1 MLQGQQRR
9 GPRCEQDKTSKFSGW
24 KFRRRVRGVS
34 RIVPGLSTKTSAAAH
49 ASPSLGL
56 HDVRF
61 AGSTQL
67 HIRHL
72 AYHASRPGGALQGVD
87 IYNGAWHLRCVIRSN
102 VLELDQVTV
111 SPAQSHPSSIRR
123 VRHGWPLEPNQCAV
137 VSKLRDT
144 AYDSSGVWS
153 GTERCSVIAFIPVFI
168 LIIGPT
174 HPYKPLS

>member
-1 MLQGQQRR
+1 MLRGQQRR

-24 KFRRRVRGVS
+24 KFRRRVRGVR

-49 ASPSLGL
+49 ASPPSGFMTSGCLDQPSCTFGTWPVMRADREA
-56 HDVRF
+56 HR
-61 AGSTQL
+61 
-67 HIRHL
+67 
-72 AYHASRPGGALQGVD
+72 GVD
-87 IYNGAWHLRCVIRSN
+87 IYNGAWHLHFVIRSN

-111 SPAQSHPSSIRR
+111 SPAQSHSTSIRR

-137 VSKLRDT
+137 VLKLRDT

-153 GTERCSVIAFIPVFI
+153 GTERCSAIAFIPVFI

-174 HPYKPLS
+174 HPYKPSS